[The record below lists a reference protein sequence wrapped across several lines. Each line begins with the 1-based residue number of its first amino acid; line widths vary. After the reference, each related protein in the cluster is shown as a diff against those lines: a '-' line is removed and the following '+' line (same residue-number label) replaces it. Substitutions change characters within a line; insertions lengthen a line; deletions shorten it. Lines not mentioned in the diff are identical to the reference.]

1 MTTPKP
7 RLRNVT
13 GIACSHFEFVCQGVP
28 AVPNSFPASYL
39 PTTGKPSI
47 AC

>member
-13 GIACSHFEFVCQGVP
+13 GIACSHFEFVCQG
-28 AVPNSFPASYL
+28 FPGS
-39 PTTGKPSI
+39 TE
-47 AC
+47 

>member
-13 GIACSHFEFVCQGVP
+13 GIACSHFEFVCQG
-28 AVPNSFPASYL
+28 FPGSAE
-39 PTTGKPSI
+39 
-47 AC
+47 